1 MNDIKKQLLSN
12 LDDITTLF
20 DYNNSNT
27 QYLTLKSKYEEYELM
42 VDVVCYTKESI
53 VEGNYHNNLKSFEG
67 SGIIYEISDIEIL
80 NIEIFLNN
88 ELKHVMITFYEMSEI
103 IRQQYEQ

>member
-1 MNDIKKQLLSN
+1 MDDIKKQLLSN

-27 QYLTLKSKYEEYELM
+27 QYITLRSKYEEYELI

-53 VEGNYHNNLKSFEG
+53 VEGNYHNDLKRFEG
-67 SGIIYEISDIEIL
+67 SGIVYDISSFKIKGIYTFESFDESDIEI
-80 NIEIFLNN
+80 
-88 ELKHVMITFYEMSEI
+88 K
-103 IRQQYEQ
+103 QYEVFEAISKQIDK